1 MHETKIIGFA
11 TSSGETWEITTSS
24 PCDEASHAIF
34 DGFPWSECHK
44 MLTLQRVANTRKT
57 QRT

>member
-44 MLTLQRVANTRKT
+44 MLTL
-57 QRT
+57 